1 MYRIHTT
8 SFLLSAFW
16 GPPTHCGRHISMP
29 PYSRAGKSK
38 LTPSRVPYY
47 RRTSSI
53 GSLSEGESDLESMF
67 RYSTELIYSSLIVQ
81 ICSQIIEIDCINFA
95 HLWLEAVRDSRN
107 LGQIFF
113 GHPFISM
120 HFCAPGFGKALDSTF
135 ATATR
140 QRLSWQLT

>member
-1 MYRIHTT
+1 
-8 SFLLSAFW
+8 
-16 GPPTHCGRHISMP
+16 MP

-135 ATATR
+135 ATLQSANDF
-140 QRLSWQLT
+140 LDS